1 LNWKDGF
8 ATLFDAACS
17 YQSMNASYDAGGKE
31 LLRLQM
37 LCRAIRKIDSST
49 DTFHFI
55 NQFIKVGRCLVEI
68 ERRSGN
74 YMERLD
80 HNASDPTYFLATYY
94 ETENIDRSLG
104 AYRLI
109 KLLTRF
115 IILSDKFHETSNEQY
130 VVLARR
136 IHDSIKHL
144 LKSEMG
150 MNYLADRL
158 EYSLDQFSAFWK
170 FEQSAK
176 RRVLTSQ
183 PFSYSELR
191 HFVLSKSS
199 DASLVYSTVLSAVL
213 RNFNESIT
221 LILWYNQALLDILD
235 DFEDIEEDISCEMP
249 NVFVMAGVG
258 NIPYSEL
265 KKVSIDQIRSVV
277 VANACSPDGQVAGL
291 VNELQSAA
299 EAISVPETF
308 VFLKTL
314 SQRYADTVR
323 GKVSISSA

>member
-1 LNWKDGF
+1 
-8 ATLFDAACS
+8 
-17 YQSMNASYDAGGKE
+17 
-31 LLRLQM
+31 
-37 LCRAIRKIDSST
+37 
-49 DTFHFI
+49 
-55 NQFIKVGRCLVEI
+55 
-68 ERRSGN
+68 
-74 YMERLD
+74 
-80 HNASDPTYFLATYY
+80 
-94 ETENIDRSLG
+94 
-104 AYRLI
+104 
-109 KLLTRF
+109 
-115 IILSDKFHETSNEQY
+115 
-130 VVLARR
+130 
-136 IHDSIKHL
+136 
-144 LKSEMG
+144 MG